1 MSTEYIK
8 WHKHEELER
17 IAKDIH
23 KKYKC
28 EIPIDIDFLIEIMGL
43 DIRDISRLKE
53 DFGLY
58 GFIGKVRDTFT
69 IFVQKGDF
77 KITNYNTN
85 LTLAEELSHY
95 ILHKHYFETVND
107 IDEAFDFYAHMKKEA
122 DMMMEFNAKHLAGAL
137 LIPLDDL
144 KIKALALF
152 KENKEI
158 LSRLLKNDC
167 DQIINYLSIVL
178 SDIYRAPQAAI
189 IYRLKAK
196 VVGFKEILKD
206 ECNFLP

>member
-1 MSTEYIK
+1 MSTRYIK
-8 WHKHEELER
+8 WHKHEDLER
-17 IAKDIH
+17 IAKEIH

-28 EIPIDIDFLIEIMGL
+28 EVPIDIDFLIEIMGL
-43 DIRDISRLKE
+43 DIRDINRLKE

-58 GFIGKVRDTFT
+58 GFLGKVKDRFT

-77 KITNYNTN
+77 TTTNYNTN

-95 ILHKHYFETVND
+95 ILHKHYFEKVND
-107 IDEAFDFYAHMKKEA
+107 IDEAFDFYADMKKEA

-137 LIPLDDL
+137 LMPAEDL
-144 KIKALALF
+144 KIKALKLF

-158 LSRLLKNDC
+158 LSKLLKNDC
-167 DQIINYLSIVL
+167 DQIISYLSITL

-196 VVGFKEILKD
+196 VVGFREILKD
-206 ECNFLP
+206 ECGWL